1 MLRKVITLIIL
12 SSATL
17 LSSCAKTIFDNEA
30 RCPFVDK
37 GGCQS
42 MEMVNKMVTER
53 RFTPDGAFVQHFKEG
68 SSNKNYSSYTIHGE
82 KKDIAIIKNIFD
94 RYPYIYKM
102 HICCSG
108 KGIMY
113 SMLHKQI
120 KPR

>member
-68 SSNKNYSSYTIHGE
+68 SSNKNYSSNKNKVSRTPKIAHMWVSPCQDKEGGLHQESYVDFAV
-82 KKDIAIIKNIFD
+82 KKSDSKKETA
-94 RYPYIYKM
+94 
-102 HICCSG
+102 
-108 KGIMY
+108 
-113 SMLHKQI
+113 
-120 KPR
+120 